1 MRTIINESENEC
13 IYKIKVLYIYSPDA
27 MYQMVNQCMVCKKQL
42 CTKFEE
48 IIGLGIKNR
57 EKYILLVNPLG
68 LIYNDLI
75 YRLQHCFNL
84 ILHK

>member
-1 MRTIINESENEC
+1 
-13 IYKIKVLYIYSPDA
+13 
-27 MYQMVNQCMVCKKQL
+27 MYQVVNQCMVCKKQL